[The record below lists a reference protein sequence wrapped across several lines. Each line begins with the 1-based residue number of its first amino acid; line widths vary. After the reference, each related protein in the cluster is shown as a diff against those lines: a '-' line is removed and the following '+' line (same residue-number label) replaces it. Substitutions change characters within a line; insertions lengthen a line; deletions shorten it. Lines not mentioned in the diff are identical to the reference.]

1 MPTNR
6 VSQLGYLG
14 IDVRDVPAWQRF
26 AANVLG
32 LQSKGT
38 DPDGTLFLRMDENHH
53 RFALHPGGSD
63 DLAYVGWET
72 KDADSLRAIAERL
85 ESQGVAITWGTTA
98 EAQVRRVV
106 GLFRLQDPN
115 GIATEVY
122 FGPLV
127 EFKRPFHSPRAIGGF
142 ETGDL
147 GLGHI
152 VVSVDDYEASLRF
165 YCDGLGLK
173 LSDFIE
179 IEMGSAGNTM
189 IAFLHCGPRHH
200 SIAIGQFRAPKRLHH
215 VMLQLRD
222 MDDIGTTH
230 DLCQDQLVPIASS
243 LGRHTNDHMVSFY
256 MQTPSGF
263 QVEYGFGGRLIDD
276 AVWAVQLHHAPSIWG
291 HRAPR
296 ATPLAEQI
304 DTV

>member
-53 RFALHPGGSD
+53 RFALHPGGRD

-106 GLFRLQDPN
+106 GLIRLQDPN

-127 EFKRPFHSPRAIGGF
+127 EFERPFHSPRAIGGF

-152 VVSVDDYEASLRF
+152 V
-165 YCDGLGLK
+165 LGLLK
-173 LSDFIE
+173 E
-179 IEMGSAGNTM
+179 
-189 IAFLHCGPRHH
+189 P
-200 SIAIGQFRAPKRLHH
+200 
-215 VMLQLRD
+215 
-222 MDDIGTTH
+222 
-230 DLCQDQLVPIASS
+230 
-243 LGRHTNDHMVSFY
+243 
-256 MQTPSGF
+256 
-263 QVEYGFGGRLIDD
+263 
-276 AVWAVQLHHAPSIWG
+276 
-291 HRAPR
+291 
-296 ATPLAEQI
+296 
-304 DTV
+304 